1 MAIARDPQ
9 GSAVVTPDKWERIKE
24 LFASALEREPT
35 ERSAFLRSAC
45 GPDQELRAELE
56 SLLASFDSDK
66 SSPGG
71 SAPSPT
77 PTNITA
83 VAGQNIG
90 HYRVI
95 RQIGSGGM
103 GAVYLAVRADDEYN
117 KRVAIKLV
125 QAGIDTQE
133 ILARFRHERQILAA
147 LDHPNIAKLLDG
159 GTTEQGLPYFVMDYV
174 EGTRVD
180 EYSDSH
186 KLSIRERVGL
196 FRDVCS
202 AVQYVHQNLVVHRD
216 LKPGNILVTA
226 EGVPKLLDFGIAK
239 LMKPELFTNPLDAT
253 RVEFRLMTPGYASP
267 EQVRGEPVTTASD
280 VYSLGVILYELLTSR
295 RPYQVKTDA
304 PAEIL
309 RAVCDQEPLRPSTA
323 ITKVEEGDASG
334 KGKEKSSTPELRAQ
348 MRGTVPE
355 KLKRQLRGDLDTIV
369 LKALRKEPQ
378 RRYVSA
384 EQLSED
390 LRRHL
395 EGLPV
400 TAHRDSWSYR
410 SRKFIGR
417 HKAGVAA
424 AALVSISLVA
434 GVLATTWQARVARSE
449 RGRAQQQFNDVRR
462 LTTSLLFEF
471 HTAIQDLPG
480 STPARKL
487 IVQRALEYLSRLAQQ
502 ASGDAGLQR
511 ELAEA
516 YLKVGDVQGN
526 PYIPNLG
533 DVRGAA
539 QSYGHALQISQ
550 TLTQANSR
558 DWEARQYLARSYK
571 SLGEVLPVL
580 GQPTEG
586 IADLRDACEI
596 FDQLA
601 AGKPDREELRQELA
615 DCYQVLGDL
624 QGHGGRMNLGDPEGA
639 LESYRKGLTIY
650 QAKLAAQPN
659 NREARR
665 GVAVL
670 QVRMGDLLMRDDL
683 KAAMNNYRSA
693 LLTIQDLYAADPTN
707 ADTRRLLAMG
717 NQKVGGA
724 QEDLGD
730 LKGALKSYDN
740 ALAVREE
747 LVRAD
752 PSNALASMNFVVS
765 LRYVGDLLY
774 RMGDRAGA
782 LAKYQRA
789 AEILDK
795 LARAEPDDVEVQ
807 GRDSLMHIFV
817 GQTLATMGKRQ
828 EARAATSRG
837 LEITRQ
843 LAKRNDATPDEL
855 SEYAETFLTCEPA
868 DLRDLAAALEYA
880 KKSVM
885 KSGGTDSENLD
896 ILAQVYFQSGDV
908 VRALD
913 TEEKAANLLPP
924 QNAEQPASSPRRR
937 IETNLA
943 KFKAA
948 RKRKPAS

>member
-1 MAIARDPQ
+1 M
-9 GSAVVTPDKWERIKE
+9 TPYKWERIKD
-24 LFASALEREPT
+24 LFGSALEREPGD
-35 ERSAFLRSAC
+35 RSAFLRSAC
-45 GPDQELRAELE
+45 GQDEELRVELE
-56 SLLASFDSDK
+56 SLLDSFDSDK

-71 SAPSPT
+71 SAPSPA
-77 PTNITA
+77 PNFAA

-174 EGTRVD
+174 EGTRID
-180 EYSDSH
+180 EYSDNH
-186 KLSIRERVGL
+186 KLSTRERVGL

-309 RAVCDQEPLRPSTA
+309 RAVCDQEPARPSTA
-323 ITKVEEGDASG
+323 VTKAQDADASG
-334 KGKEKSSTPELRAQ
+334 SEKEKRWTPELLAQ
-348 MRGTVPE
+348 MRSTVPE

-378 RRYVSA
+378 RRYLSA

-400 TAHRDSWSYR
+400 NAHRDSWSYR

-417 HKAGVAA
+417 HRTGVAA

-434 GVLATTWQARVARSE
+434 GVLATTWQARVARNE
-449 RGRAQQQFNDVRR
+449 RAGAQQQFNDVRR

-471 HTAIQDLPG
+471 HSAIQDLPG

-487 IVQRALEYLSRLAQQ
+487 IVQRALEYLSRLAEQ
-502 ASGDAGLQR
+502 GRGEAGLQR

-533 DVRGAA
+533 DTRGAA
-539 QSYGHALQISQ
+539 QSYRQALQISQ
-550 TLTQANSR
+550 TLTEANSK
-558 DWEARQYLARSYK
+558 DWEAQQYLARSYK

-586 IADLRDACEI
+586 IVDLRHACEI
-596 FDQLA
+596 FNGLA
-601 AGKPDREELRQELA
+601 AGKPEREEFRQELA

-624 QGHGGRMNLGDPEGA
+624 QGHGGRMNLGDPAGA
-639 LESYRKGLTIY
+639 LESYRKGLAIY
-650 QAKLAAQPN
+650 QAKLTLDANDKA
-659 NREARR
+659 ARR

-683 KAAMNNYRSA
+683 RAAMNKYRSA
-693 LLTIQDLYAADPTN
+693 LLTIQDLSAADPTN
-707 ADTRRLLAMG
+707 AEARRLLAMG

-724 QEDLGD
+724 QEDLGE
-730 LKGALKSYDN
+730 LKAALKSYDN
-740 ALAVREE
+740 ASSVREE
-747 LVRAD
+747 LMRAD

-789 AEILDK
+789 VEILDK
-795 LARAEPDDVEVQ
+795 LAGAEPDNVEVQ

-817 GQTLATMGKRQ
+817 GQTFATMGKRQ

-837 LEITRQ
+837 LEITKQ
-843 LAKRNDATPDEL
+843 LAKRKDATPDEL

-868 DLRDLAAALEYA
+868 DLRDLSAALEYA
-880 KKSVM
+880 KQSVV

-896 ILAQVYFQSGDV
+896 ILAQAYFRSGDV
-908 VRALD
+908 ARALE
-913 TEEKAANLLPP
+913 TEEKAARLLPP
-924 QNAEQPASSPRRR
+924 KNSEQPTSSPRRR
-937 IETNLA
+937 IESNLA

-948 RKRKPAS
+948 QKRESEP

>member
-1 MAIARDPQ
+1 
-9 GSAVVTPDKWERIKE
+9 VTPDHWERIKE
-24 LFASALEREPT
+24 LFASALEREPGD
-35 ERSAFLRSAC
+35 RSAFLRNAC
-45 GPDQELRAELE
+45 GPDEELRVELE

-66 SSPGG
+66 SSQAG
-71 SAPSPT
+71 SAPSPDQ
-77 PTNITA
+77 PNTA
-83 VAGQNIG
+83 AAAGQNIG

-133 ILARFRHERQILAA
+133 ILTRFRHERQILAA

-159 GTTEQGLPYFVMDYV
+159 GTTDQGLPYFVMDYV
-174 EGTRVD
+174 EGIRID

-186 KLSIRERVGL
+186 KLSIQERVAL
-196 FRDVCS
+196 FRNVCS

-226 EGVPKLLDFGIAK
+226 ESVPKLLDFGIAR

-309 RAVCDQEPLRPSTA
+309 RAVCDQEPARPSTA
-323 ITKVEEGDASG
+323 ITRAENGDAG
-334 KGKEKSSTPELRAQ
+334 AREKKWTPELRAQ

-400 TAHRDSWSYR
+400 TAHGDSWSYR
-410 SRKFIGR
+410 SSKFIGR
-417 HKAGVAA
+417 HKAAVAA
-424 AALVSISLVA
+424 AALVLISLVA
-434 GVLATTWQARVARSE
+434 GVLATTWQARLARNE
-449 RGRAQQQFNDVRR
+449 RAEAQQQFNDVRR

-471 HTAIQDLPG
+471 HSAIQDLPG

-487 IVQRALEYLSRLAQQ
+487 MVQRALEYLSKLAQHRT
-502 ASGDAGLQR
+502 DAGLQR

-526 PYIPNLG
+526 PYVPNLG
-533 DVRGAA
+533 DARGAA
-539 QSYGHALQISQ
+539 QSYGQALQISQ
-550 TLTQANSR
+550 SLAQADR
-558 DWEARQYLARSYK
+558 KDWEARQYLARSYQA
-571 SLGEVLPVL
+571 LGEVLPVL

-586 IADLRDACEI
+586 ITNLRHAGEI
-596 FDQLA
+596 FEELA
-601 AGKPDREELRQELA
+601 AAKPDSKELRQELA
-615 DCYQVLGDL
+615 GCYQALGDL
-624 QGHGGRMNLGDPEGA
+624 QGHGGRMNLGDSAGA
-639 LESYRKGLTIY
+639 LESYRRGLAIY
-650 QAKLAAQPN
+650 QAELTSDANDKA
-659 NREARR
+659 ARR

-670 QVRMGDLLMRDDL
+670 QIRIGDLLMRDDL
-683 KAAMNNYRSA
+683 KAAMNKYRSA
-693 LLTIQDLYAADPTN
+693 LLTLQDLSANDLTN
-707 ADTRRLLAMG
+707 ADARRLVAMG

-724 QEDLGD
+724 QEELGD

-740 ALAVREE
+740 AAAVREE
-747 LVRAD
+747 LMRAD
-752 PSNALASMNFVVS
+752 PSNALASMNFIVS

-774 RMGDRAGA
+774 QMGDRAGA
-782 LAKYQRA
+782 LTKYQSA
-789 AEILDK
+789 AVILDK
-795 LARAEPDDVEVQ
+795 LASAEPDNVEVQ

-817 GQTLATMGKRQ
+817 GQTLAEMGKPR
-828 EARAATSRG
+828 EARIATARG
-837 LEITRQ
+837 LAITRE
-843 LAKRNDATPDEL
+843 LAKRSDATPDEL
-855 SEYAETFLTCEPA
+855 SEYADTFLTCEPA
-868 DLRDLAAALEYA
+868 DLRDLSAALEYA
-880 KKSVM
+880 KESVA

-896 ILAQVYFQSGDV
+896 VLAQVYFQSGDV
-908 VRALD
+908 AHALD
-913 TEEKAANLLPP
+913 TEEKAASLLPP
-924 QNAEQPASSPRRR
+924 KNAEEPISSPRRR
-937 IETNLA
+937 IEANLA
-943 KFKAA
+943 KYKAA
-948 RKRKPAS
+948 QKKSKP